1 MSYYSKATKKDCF
14 ALTPICPLL
23 SQHSMILNGQGP
35 DDDSADGSSPD
46 DDSADGGSSTVRL
59 GQNVT
64 MEINMW
70 S

>member
-1 MSYYSKATKKDCF
+1 
-14 ALTPICPLL
+14 
-23 SQHSMILNGQGP
+23 MILNGQGP